1 MFKASMRWDAA
12 EEATRM
18 ALEGVA
24 AAADPAAGTEAG
36 EMPLRLIDRAKVVSV
51 PLAKGV
57 AALSEGA
64 GDAKARP
71 TIQMARWPADAFRS
85 NLRGTP

>member
-1 MFKASMRWDAA
+1 MRWDVA

-18 ALEGVA
+18 ALEGVWLPLLTPLLNRGGRDA
-24 AAADPAAGTEAG
+24 AAPDRSRLGRVSAACQ
-36 EMPLRLIDRAKVVSV
+36 
-51 PLAKGV
+51 GV

-85 NLRGTP
+85 NLRGTL